1 MPNKINEMKSKKEN
15 GMITIKVLGPGCNN
29 CKMVEANTRA
39 ALENLGVQANVEKVT
54 AYPEIKKWNI
64 LSTPGLVINDKVV
77 CAGRIPD
84 VDEITT
90 WLATELEKLG

>member
-1 MPNKINEMKSKKEN
+1 MIN
-15 GMITIKVLGPGCNN
+15 IKVLGPGCNN

-39 ALENLGVQANVEKVT
+39 ALENLGIQADIEKVT
-54 AYPEIKKWNI
+54 AYPEIRKWNI

-84 VDEITT
+84 IDEITT
-90 WLATELEKLG
+90 WLTSELEKSGKK

>member
-29 CKMVEANTRA
+29 CKMVEANTRV
-39 ALENLGVQANVEKVT
+39 ALENLGIQADVEKVT
-54 AYPEIKKWNI
+54 SHPEIMKWKI

-84 VDEITT
+84 VAEITT
-90 WLATELEKLG
+90 WLVTELEKLG

>member
-1 MPNKINEMKSKKEN
+1 MK
-15 GMITIKVLGPGCNN
+15 IKVLGPGCNN
-29 CKMVEANTRA
+29 CKMVEANVRKA
-39 ALENLGVQANVEKVT
+39 MGGLGIEAEVEKVT
-54 AYPEIKKWNI
+54 SYPEIMKWNI

-84 VDEITT
+84 IAEITT